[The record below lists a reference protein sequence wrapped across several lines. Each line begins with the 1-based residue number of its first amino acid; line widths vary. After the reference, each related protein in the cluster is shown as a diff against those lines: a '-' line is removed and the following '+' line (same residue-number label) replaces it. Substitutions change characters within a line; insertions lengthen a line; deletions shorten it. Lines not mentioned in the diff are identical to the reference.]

1 MADKIA
7 MCIRALTLSA
17 FIVFFAALVPA
28 SAAGCEQQA
37 RDLAAA
43 QNAKLLAV
51 SAQGNKCVVR
61 LLITR
66 NNQPPQRKTIVL
78 DRK

>member
-1 MADKIA
+1 MTMRLRI
-7 MCIRALTLSA
+7 LTLSA
-17 FIVFFAALVPA
+17 FMVLFAALVPA

-37 RDLAAA
+37 RALAAA

-61 LLITR
+61 LLVER
-66 NNQPPQRKTIVL
+66 NNQPPKRKTVVL